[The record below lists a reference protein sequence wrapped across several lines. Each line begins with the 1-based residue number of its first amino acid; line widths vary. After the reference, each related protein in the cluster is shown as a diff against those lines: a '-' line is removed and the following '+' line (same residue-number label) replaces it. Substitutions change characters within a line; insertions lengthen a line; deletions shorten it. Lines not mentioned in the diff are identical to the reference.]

1 MKKFII
7 ALCICLLAIP
17 AGARNYAKYYKD
29 TPVELKQV
37 QEPSIP
43 NRSVRLTDFGA
54 KGDGLT
60 LCTDAFREG
69 IEALSAKGG
78 GHLIVPAGV
87 WLTGPIVMKSN
98 IDLHLEERALV
109 IFSPDKS
116 LYEVGG
122 NKGRYRALI
131 GGEKLHDISFTGKG
145 IFDGNGKYWRPVKRG
160 KMSDVE
166 WKQYQKLGGY
176 VTEKG
181 DLWLPYDLKMVDN
194 QTENAQKE
202 EGLRN
207 DLVRLQRSKNILFEG
222 VTFQNAPRFH
232 IHPIVCENVIIDHVL
247 IRCEWNVQN
256 GDAIDLANVRRGL
269 VVNTIINAG
278 DDGICLKGGTG
289 ATGVSQG
296 PCEDI
301 LIQDCT
307 VYHAHGG
314 FVLGSDISGGIH
326 KIVCRNLTL
335 SGTDVGLR
343 FKSGLGHGGPTSQ
356 IYCYNIHMN
365 DIKDEAIIFDCTY
378 INKSVAHQL
387 EQEKKKKEGDQ
398 SGVKPASD
406 NLFAPEFKDIHI
418 YNIICRES
426 QTGIRGVG
434 LKDRNCVHDIDIHDC
449 TLFYMEKAT
458 DMDTYCDIKT
468 TDVKYA
474 TY

>member
-1 MKKFII
+1 METLLFEWDWNKAILNQKKHQVSFEEAKTVFYDENAMDGKGGYRVMLDACVTDDHHDVVCYYDSYKDEYTVRAVFPDDDSPCIEVRFAFGDELNDVSLVEAGSWTLRLFRVDGAII
-7 ALCICLLAIP
+7 DRINLRSLDQGNNDGIDVD
-17 AGARNYAKYYKD
+17 ARN
-29 TPVELKQV
+29 VV
-37 QEPSIP
+37 ISNSI
-43 NRSVRLTDFGA
+43 
-54 KGDGLT
+54 
-60 LCTDAFREG
+60 
-69 IEALSAKGG
+69 IEA
-78 GHLIVPAGV
+78 
-87 WLTGPIVMKSN
+87 
-98 IDLHLEERALV
+98 E
-109 IFSPDKS
+109 
-116 LYEVGG
+116 
-122 NKGRYRALI
+122 
-131 GGEKLHDISFTGKG
+131 
-145 IFDGNGKYWRPVKRG
+145 
-160 KMSDVE
+160 
-166 WKQYQKLGGY
+166 
-176 VTEKG
+176 
-181 DLWLPYDLKMVDN
+181 
-194 QTENAQKE
+194 
-202 EGLRN
+202 
-207 DLVRLQRSKNILFEG
+207 
-222 VTFQNAPRFH
+222 
-232 IHPIVCENVIIDHVL
+232 
-247 IRCEWNVQN
+247 
-256 GDAIDLANVRRGL
+256 
-269 VVNTIINAG
+269 

-343 FKSGLGHGGPTSQ
+343 FKSGLGNGGPTSQ
-356 IYCYNIHMN
+356 IYCYNIQMN

-426 QTGIRGVG
+426 HIGIRGIG

-468 TDVKYA
+468 ANIKYA